1 MISMYT
7 ILIVELLNLLIYA
20 NLANLYF
27 DGYNWSNVSFDLL
40 KKKKMDILK
49 IIIQEF

>member
-27 DGYNWSNVSFDLL
+27 DGYNWSNGSFDLF
-40 KKKKMDILK
+40 KKKMDILK
-49 IIIQEF
+49 IINQEF